1 MCLNLIGITACI
13 ATFGLCGWI
22 MATCTDKGV
31 TE

>member
-1 MCLNLIGITACI
+1 MTSIIGITACI

-22 MATCTDKGV
+22 MATCTDKGA